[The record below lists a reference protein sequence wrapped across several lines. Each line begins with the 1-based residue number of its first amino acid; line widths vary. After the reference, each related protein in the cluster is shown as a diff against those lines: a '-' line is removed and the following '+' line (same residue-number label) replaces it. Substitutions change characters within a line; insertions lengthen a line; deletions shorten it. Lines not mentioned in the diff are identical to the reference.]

1 MESSDAR
8 VNAHYKKMTETN
20 VAKLIVVLGIPTII
34 SMLITNIYNLADT
47 YFVGTLG
54 KSEQGATGVLFT
66 LQCIIQAVAFMMGH
80 GSGVNVSA
88 HLARRDVDKASKYA
102 TGAFTFG
109 VFMGLVLMVFG
120 LIFITPFMYLLGST
134 DTILPYAKEYGM
146 WVLISA
152 PFMIGSLVINNIMRY
167 EGKAFYAMF
176 GLVSGGLLNI
186 LGDYIFINVMH
197 LGVFGAGMSTG
208 ISQIISFGML
218 IFFHWKKA
226 QSRISIKDITFDPK
240 LHFTIIRVG
249 FPSLIRQGL
258 TSISNGIMNNVC
270 KPFGD
275 EAIASVSVVNKLTQF
290 AISLGLGIGQG
301 FQPVSSFNYAAKRY
315 DRVKKGFIFTT
326 LFGLALVGT
335 IALIFLIIPKG
346 VAGLFSKD
354 EDVIKIASEG
364 LKYAALGVVFLP
376 ISVTTNMLYQS
387 IRKAEIAS
395 ILASLRSGLLYIP
408 AIYILN
414 ATAGLTGLLWSQ
426 PIANILSAIISLPFM
441 IYFLLKKYENKEVL
455 ELS

>member
-1 MESSDAR
+1 MEGSDR
-8 VNAHYKKMTETN
+8 INAHFKKMTETN

-66 LQCIIQAVAFMMGH
+66 LQCIIQAIAFMMGH

-88 HLARRDVDKASKYA
+88 YLARRDVDKASKYA
-102 TGAFTFG
+102 TGAFTSG
-109 VFMGLVLMVFG
+109 MFMGLVLMVFG

-134 DTILPYAKEYGM
+134 DTILPYAKDYGM

-186 LGDYIFINVMH
+186 LGDYVFINVMH

-301 FQPVSSFNYAAKRY
+301 FQPVSSFNYSAKKY

-326 LFGLALVGT
+326 LFGLGLVGV
-335 IALIFLIIPKG
+335 IALIFLIIPNVISG
-346 VAGLFSKD
+346 WFSKD
-354 EDVIKIASEG
+354 DDVIRIASEG
-364 LKYAALGVVFLP
+364 LRYAALGVLFLP

-414 ATAGLTGLLWSQ
+414 SAFGLTGLLWSQ
-426 PIANILSAIISLPFM
+426 PVANISSAIISFPFM
-441 IYFLLKKYENKEVL
+441 IYFLLKKYENKEKL
-455 ELS
+455 QIS

>member
-1 MESSDAR
+1 MESSDR
-8 VNAHYKKMTETN
+8 INAHFRKMTETN

-102 TGAFTFG
+102 TGSFTSG
-109 VFMGLVLMVFG
+109 MFMGLLLMVFG

-134 DTILPYAKEYGM
+134 DTILPYAKDYGM

-208 ISQIISFGML
+208 ISQIISFAML
-218 IFFHWKKA
+218 LFFHWKMA
-226 QSRISIKDITFDPK
+226 QSRISFKDISFDLK
-240 LHFTIIRVG
+240 MHFTIIRVG

-301 FQPVSSFNYAAKRY
+301 FQPVASFNYEAKRY
-315 DRVKKGFIFTT
+315 DRVKKGFLFTT
-326 LFGLALVGT
+326 LFGLALVGV
-335 IALIFLIIPKG
+335 IALIFLIIPNVISG
-346 VAGLFSKD
+346 WFSKD
-354 EDVIKIASEG
+354 EDVIRIASEG
-364 LKYAALGVVFLP
+364 LRYAALGVIFLP

-395 ILASLRSGLLYIP
+395 LLSSLRSGLLYIP

-414 ATAGLTGLLWSQ
+414 ACAGLTGLLWSQ
-426 PIANILSAIISLPFM
+426 PLSNVLSALISLPFM
-441 IYFLLKKYENKEVL
+441 IYFLLKKYENEEVL
-455 ELS
+455 

>member
-1 MESSDAR
+1 MESSDR
-8 VNAHYKKMTETN
+8 INAHFRKMTETN

-88 HLARRDVDKASKYA
+88 NLARRDVDKASKYA

-109 VFMGLVLMVFG
+109 MFMGFVLMVFG

-208 ISQIISFGML
+208 ISQIISFAML
-218 IFFHWKKA
+218 LFFHWKMA
-226 QSRISIKDITFDPK
+226 QSRISFKDISFDFK
-240 LHFTIIRVG
+240 MYFTIIRVG

-301 FQPVSSFNYAAKRY
+301 FQPVASFNYEAKRY
-315 DRVKKGFIFTT
+315 DRVKKGLLFTT
-326 LFGLALVGT
+326 LFGLALVGV
-335 IALIFLIIPKG
+335 IALIFLIIPNVISG
-346 VAGLFSKD
+346 WFSKD
-354 EDVIKIASEG
+354 DDVIRIASEG
-364 LKYAALGVVFLP
+364 LRYAALGVIFLP

-395 ILASLRSGLLYIP
+395 LLSSLRSGLLYIP

-414 ATAGLTGLLWSQ
+414 ACAGLTGLLWSQ
-426 PIANILSAIISLPFM
+426 PLSNVLSALISLPFM

-455 ELS
+455 

>member
-1 MESSDAR
+1 MESSDR
-8 VNAHYKKMTETN
+8 INAHFRKMTETN

-88 HLARRDVDKASKYA
+88 NLARRDVDKASKYA
-102 TGAFTFG
+102 TGAFTSG
-109 VFMGLVLMVFG
+109 MFMGFVLMVFG

-208 ISQIISFGML
+208 ISQIISFAML
-218 IFFHWKKA
+218 LFFHWKMA
-226 QSRISIKDITFDPK
+226 QSRISFKDISFDFK
-240 LHFTIIRVG
+240 MYFTIIRVG

-301 FQPVSSFNYAAKRY
+301 FQPVASFNYEAKRY
-315 DRVKKGFIFTT
+315 DRVKKGFLFTT
-326 LFGLALVGT
+326 LFGLALVGV
-335 IALIFLIIPKG
+335 IALIFLIIPNVISG
-346 VAGLFSKD
+346 WFSKD
-354 EDVIKIASEG
+354 DDVIRIASEG
-364 LKYAALGVVFLP
+364 LRYAALGVIFLP

-395 ILASLRSGLLYIP
+395 LLSSLRSGLLYIP

-414 ATAGLTGLLWSQ
+414 ACAGLTGLLWSQ
-426 PIANILSAIISLPFM
+426 PLSNVLSALISLPFM

-455 ELS
+455 

>member
-1 MESSDAR
+1 MEGSDR
-8 VNAHYKKMTETN
+8 INAHFRKMTETN

-66 LQCIIQAVAFMMGH
+66 LQCIIQAIAFMMGH
-80 GSGVNVSA
+80 GSGVNVSSY
-88 HLARRDVDKASKYA
+88 LARKDVDTASKYA
-102 TGAFTFG
+102 TGAFSSG
-109 VFMGLVLMVFG
+109 MLMGLILMVFG

-134 DTILPYAKEYGM
+134 DTILPYAKDYGM

-176 GLVSGGLLNI
+176 GLVTGGLLNI
-186 LGDYIFINVMH
+186 FGDFIFINVMH
-197 LGVFGAGMSTG
+197 LGVFGAGMSTA
-208 ISQIISFGML
+208 ISQIISFAIL
-218 IFFHWKKA
+218 IFFHWKMA
-226 QSRISIKDITFDPK
+226 QSRINPKFITFDPK

-275 EAIASVSVVNKLTQF
+275 EAIASVSVVNKLTNF

-301 FQPVSSFNYAAKRY
+301 FQPVSSFNYSAKKY

-326 LFGLALVGT
+326 LFGLGLVGV
-335 IALIFLIIPKG
+335 IALIFLIIPNVISG
-346 VAGLFSKD
+346 WFSKD
-354 EDVIKIASEG
+354 DDVIRIASEG
-364 LKYAALGVVFLP
+364 LRYAALGVLFLP

-387 IRKAEIAS
+387 IRKSEIAS
-395 ILASLRSGLLYIP
+395 FLSALRSGLLYIP

-414 ATAGLTGLLWSQ
+414 SAFGLTGLLWSQ
-426 PIANILSAIISLPFM
+426 PVANISSAIISFPFM
-441 IYFLLKKYENKEVL
+441 IYFLLKKYENKEKL
-455 ELS
+455 QIS

>member
-1 MESSDAR
+1 MESSDR
-8 VNAHYKKMTETN
+8 INAHFRKMTETN

-88 HLARRDVDKASKYA
+88 NLARRDVDKASKYA
-102 TGAFTFG
+102 TGAFTSG
-109 VFMGLVLMVFG
+109 MFMGLVLMVFG

-208 ISQIISFGML
+208 ISQIISFAML
-218 IFFHWKKA
+218 LFFHWKMA
-226 QSRISIKDITFDPK
+226 QSRISFKDISIDFK
-240 LHFTIIRVG
+240 MYFTIIRVG

-301 FQPVSSFNYAAKRY
+301 FQPVASFNYEAKRY
-315 DRVKKGFIFTT
+315 DRVKKGLIFTT
-326 LFGLALVGT
+326 LFGLALVGV
-335 IALIFLIIPKG
+335 IALIFLIIPNVISG
-346 VAGLFSKD
+346 WFSKD
-354 EDVIKIASEG
+354 DDVIRIASEG
-364 LKYAALGVVFLP
+364 LRYAALGVIFLP

-395 ILASLRSGLLYIP
+395 LLSSLRSGLLYIP

-414 ATAGLTGLLWSQ
+414 ACAGLTGLLWSQ
-426 PIANILSAIISLPFM
+426 PLSNVLSALISLPFM

-455 ELS
+455 